1 MVGPAGFEP
10 ASIAPETQKSIDW
23 SEFKQYLLSKYV
35 KAYAILLFESA
46 QKHQN
51 LLSNVNG
58 IQLLKPTIR
67 NNILNSLL
75 ALSRYQGTYDLVKS
89 EMKAHGI
96 KHYKPDQITTF
107 TRIFNS
113 QAHEGLG
120 EWYNQAMAVLDDN
133 EKLCLRFML
142 LSGVRAMEGIN
153 SFNLIVSLGN
163 KYQTEYYNENTGF
176 LEHYKYSKLFLR
188 GCKNVYISAVP
199 KQLLDEISRS
209 SKVSYNAIKKKLNKA
224 KSPMRFK
231 QLRSFYATK
240 MRENGLL
247 SEQIDLVQGR
257 VGKSIFLQHYF
268 KQNSRILVDSII
280 GKLGQFEEFFVN

>member
-1 MVGPAGFEP
+1 
-10 ASIAPETQKSIDW
+10 
-23 SEFKQYLLSKYV
+23 
-35 KAYAILLFESA
+35 
-46 QKHQN
+46 
-51 LLSNVNG
+51 
-58 IQLLKPTIR
+58 
-67 NNILNSLL
+67 
-75 ALSRYQGTYDLVKS
+75 
-89 EMKAHGI
+89 MKAHGI